1 MKKRNVGG
9 APPTEVQNK
18 GAGGP
23 HMATRNGGKLLMKYL
38 VTIGM
43 CIFVGVMLFYVS
55 SEPEALTTK
64 LYVYVFTVLL
74 ILFGVVIY
82 TQNLAPI
89 GSALFGNRLVVGLVA
104 AIIVICIVFALYA
117 QASSTT
123 LLIVSVFMNVIVVC
137 MVIVALMILGSLV
150 VNYLRRTDNTLRFI
164 VEFLFYIPCLLSKS
178 VEALWADW
186 KLTPP
191 ITASLLVIETVLIL
205 IYLYVPF
212 LLRKLTEP
220 PGAVVLQRD
229 PRFLDEGAA
238 STIGTS
244 EITRLDGTPDNL
256 IPTAYR
262 QNYAV
267 SMWISINPGQ
277 VGWKPT
283 NNLTI
288 ESTEGAHSSP
298 VQTTESVIFAYGCK
312 EKGYKPR
319 ISYAGTRDTYRFELA
334 PDVVVDHVRVP
345 NQKWNHFVVNYQSA
359 TGSIDI
365 FVNGQLAH
373 SERLPANIAYGA
385 ADMFT
390 IGDTHR
396 LYGSIANVLYYPHSL
411 SSTQIATMWNTQSPQ
426 VIA

>member
-9 APPTEVQNK
+9 APIDNAEQPFNLA
-18 GAGGP
+18 GATTP
-23 HMATRNGGKLLMKYL
+23 RIATRNGGKLLMKYL

-43 CIFVGVMLFYVS
+43 CIFIGVMLYYVS
-55 SEPEALTTK
+55 SEPEALTTH

-74 ILFGVVIY
+74 ILFGVVVY

-89 GSALFGNRLVVGLVA
+89 GSALFGNRLVLGLVA
-104 AIIVICIVFALYA
+104 AVIVISILFALYA

-123 LLIVSVFMNVIVVC
+123 LLIVSVFMNVVVVC

-191 ITASLLVIETVLIL
+191 LTASLLVIESVLIL

-244 EITRLDGTPDNL
+244 DIARVDTTPNNL
-256 IPTAYR
+256 IPSSYR
-262 QNYAV
+262 RDYAV
-267 SMWISINPGQ
+267 SMWVSINPG
-277 VGWKPT
+277 
-283 NNLTI
+283 
-288 ESTEGAHSSP
+288 
-298 VQTTESVIFAYGCK
+298 QTTESVIFAYGS
-312 EKGYKPR
+312 GTSHKPR
-319 ISYAGTRDTYRFELA
+319 ISYLGKRDTYRFELA
-334 PDVVVDHVRVP
+334 PDVVVDQMRVS

-373 SERLPANIAYGA
+373 SERLPANITYTA
-385 ADMFT
+385 ADLFT
-390 IGDTHR
+390 VGDTHR

-411 SSTQIATMWNTQSPQ
+411 SATQIATMWNTQSP
-426 VIA
+426 VSI